1 MFNSKYLP
9 GYLITLGLIV
19 VVGSYSNFVKDKFK
33 DDDKENEMI
42 KDYLLNESPL
52 YGKNRPKLW
61 IHSKYE
67 MNARKWKDF
76 YSRNTKDLNQDY
88 LHLTIKTIINH
99 NGDDFNI
106 CLIDD
111 DSFSKLLPNW
121 DIDLSN
127 VAEPIKEYFRNLAM
141 CQLLYTYGG
150 MVVPNSMVCLK
161 SLRPLYSEFVESKK
175 PFVCEMINKTSNLE
189 IEKPT
194 HRFIPSL
201 SFMGSNKSDPV
212 LMELI
217 EYIKL
222 LYKDGH
228 ISKENQFKG
237 MINQKC
243 NEFIHFDKMRLINGN
258 KIGVKT
264 TRGKPILLEEICEE
278 AYVDLHKDALGIYI
292 PSDEILSRTK
302 YQWIAYSTIEQ
313 ILSSNMIIA
322 KYLKASITDTTNEY
336 YTNKKER
343 TVVTI

>member
-9 GYLITLGLIV
+9 GYLITLGLV
-19 VVGSYSNFVKDKFK
+19 VVVSSYSNFIKDKFK
-33 DDDKENEMI
+33 GDDNENEMI

-52 YGKNRPKLW
+52 YGKNKPKLW

-67 MNARKWKDF
+67 MNARRWKDF

-127 VAEPIKEYFRNLAM
+127 VAEPIKDYFRNLAM

-150 MVVPNSMVCLK
+150 MVVPNSLVCLK
-161 SLRPLYSEFVESKK
+161 SLTPLY
-175 PFVCEMINKTSNLE
+175 
-189 IEKPT
+189 
-194 HRFIPSL
+194 
-201 SFMGSNKSDPV
+201 
-212 LMELI
+212 
-217 EYIKL
+217 
-222 LYKDGH
+222 
-228 ISKENQFKG
+228 
-237 MINQKC
+237 

-278 AYVDLHKDALGIYI
+278 AYVDLHSDALGIYI

-302 YQWIAYSTIEQ
+302 YQWIAYASIEQ
-313 ILSSNMIIA
+313 ILQSNMIIG
-322 KYLKASITDTTNEY
+322 KYMKASITDTTNEY

-343 TVVTI
+343 SVVTI